1 MISTGLRIGSR
12 VFSFVL
18 ATVIAAI
25 AVPAGAQQA
34 EVYPNRSV
42 RVIVNSPG
50 GNPDILARLL
60 AQRLT
65 AKLGQSFVVEDMQG
79 AGGALAAKF
88 VSSARGDGYVLYLGD
103 SGTLAINPALNPRLA
118 YNALRDFTPITALVN
133 VPTVL
138 VVHPGVPANTL
149 KEFVALASSKPGE
162 MNFGSPG
169 VGSIHHFTHEIFA
182 EQAKIK
188 LQHVPFRSA
197 GAMVAAILAGTV
209 EAGWS
214 GIPNI
219 KPLIETGQLRALC
232 ISTAD
237 RAATIAN
244 VPTCAELGYPGFD
257 VAAKIGMLGPAG
269 LPRAIVAQL
278 QSEAAKALRT
288 PEVIERM
295 NTLGMQMQ
303 ENGTADYEQFMQE
316 DVERYRALAKHLGIQ
331 LKD

>member
-1 MISTGLRIGSR
+1 MIDTGVRIGRR
-12 VFSFVL
+12 VLPFVL
-18 ATVIAAI
+18 ATVMAAI
-25 AVPAGAQQA
+25 NVPAGAQQA
-34 EVYPNRSV
+34 DLYPTRSV

-65 AKLGQSFVVEDMQG
+65 ATLGQSFVVEDMQG

-118 YNALRDFTPITALVN
+118 YNSLRDFTPITALVN

-138 VVHPGVPANTL
+138 MVHPGVPANTL

-182 EQAKIK
+182 EQAKIR

-237 RAATIAN
+237 RAATIAS
-244 VPTCAELGYPGFD
+244 VPTCAELGYRGFD
-257 VAAKIGMLGPAG
+257 VAAKIGLLGPAG
-269 LPRAIVAQL
+269 LPKAIVAQL

-288 PEVIERM
+288 PEVVERM

-303 ENGTADYEQFMQE
+303 ENGTADYEQFMKE
-316 DVERYRALAKHLGIQ
+316 DVERYRALVKHLGIQ